1 MVLRGRDF
9 LTLRDFSSEEVWLLL
24 KTAARVKED
33 SALGV
38 SEAPLRG
45 KTLLMIFQKP
55 STRTR
60 VSFDVAMT
68 ELGGHVVSLNWL
80 EMQLGRGETIADTGR
95 VLSRYGDAIMARVGS
110 HGDLEE
116 LARYA
121 EVPVIN
127 GLSSLC
133 HPCQALADLMTMWE
147 KKGDLQGLKLAYVGD
162 GNNVCNSLLAGC
174 ALVGADVSVACPN
187 GCEPD
192 SRFVKFAREK
202 GEETGSQVWVGADPL
217 RAVKDAD
224 VVYTDTFVSM
234 GEESERDKRLKI
246 FIPRYQV
253 TRRLLEHARKDAIF
267 MHCLPAHRGEEVLP
281 EVIDSSGSVV
291 WDQAEN
297 RVHAQKAI
305 LTAII

>member
-1 MVLRGRDF
+1 LRGRDF
-9 LTLRDFSSEEVWLLL
+9 LTLRDFSSEEVSLLL
-24 KTAARVKED
+24 RTASRLKED
-33 SALGV
+33 SALKV
-38 SEAPLRG
+38 SEEPLRG

-68 ELGGHVVSLNWL
+68 ELGGHAISLSWV
-80 EMQLGRGETIADTGR
+80 EMQIGRGETIADTGR

-110 HGDLEE
+110 HEDLEE
-116 LARYA
+116 LARHA

-127 GLSSLC
+127 GLSDLC
-133 HPCQALADLMTMWE
+133 HPAQALSDLLTVQE

-162 GNNVCNSLLAGC
+162 GSNVCNSLLAGC
-174 ALVGADVSVACPN
+174 AQVGVDISVACAR
-187 GCEPD
+187 GYEPD
-192 SRFVKFAREK
+192 SGFVRFARER
-202 GEETGSQVWVGADPL
+202 GAETGAQVWVGTDPIK
-217 RAVKDAD
+217 AVKGAD

-234 GEESERDKRLKI
+234 GQEAERENRIKT

-253 TRRLLEHARKDAIF
+253 TPELFKRARKDAIF
-267 MHCLPAHRGEEVLP
+267 MHCLPAHRGEEVLS
-281 EVIDSSGSVV
+281 EVIDGPRSVV

-305 LTAII
+305 LASII